1 MKTGTHPFISK
12 LNLFFKWGIKFD
24 TEPYAPEDK
33 GERKVH
39 YTDKQKIEE
48 AILDKFPES
57 RKASNPVKKAVSGGQ
72 TLSEEDIAI
81 AEKYSADGDLEP
93 REPQPKKPKLKTSEE

>member
-1 MKTGTHPFISK
+1 MVSAFFYCPK
-12 LNLFFKWGIKFD
+12 LNLH
-24 TEPYAPEDK
+24 TEPYKPEDK

-39 YTDKQKIEE
+39 YTDKKKIEE
-48 AILDKFPES
+48 ASLDKFPES
-57 RKASNPVKKAVSGGQ
+57 RKASNTVEKALSGGQ

-81 AEKYSADGDLEP
+81 AEKYSADGDLEL